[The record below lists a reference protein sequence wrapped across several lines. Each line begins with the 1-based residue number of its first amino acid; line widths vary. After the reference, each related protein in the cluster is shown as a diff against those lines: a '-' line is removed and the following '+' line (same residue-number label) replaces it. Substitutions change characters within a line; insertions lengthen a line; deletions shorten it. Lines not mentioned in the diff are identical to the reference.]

1 MRVSDAHIPAGS
13 VSGACSTSYSV
24 LVCSAA
30 VTTRLAGTSAS
41 GSGRQAIGTPKPM
54 AGAQMEDSLES
65 SIAYDG
71 VLVLHD

>member
-1 MRVSDAHIPAGS
+1 
-13 VSGACSTSYSV
+13 
-24 LVCSAA
+24 
-30 VTTRLAGTSAS
+30 LAGTSAS